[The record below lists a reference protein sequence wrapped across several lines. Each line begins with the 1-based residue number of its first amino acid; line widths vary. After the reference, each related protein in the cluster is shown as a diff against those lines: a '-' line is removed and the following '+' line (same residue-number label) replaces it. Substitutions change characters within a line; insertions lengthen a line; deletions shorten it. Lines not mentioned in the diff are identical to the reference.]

1 MVNSYWTRPAAYYH
15 QCPFG
20 LLTGK
25 VSPQT
30 GGNIQPVSSLRLA
43 PSWGMSSS
51 RLTTT
56 KDGGW
61 GGLATDAARA

>member
-1 MVNSYWTRPAAYYH
+1 
-15 QCPFG
+15 
-20 LLTGK
+20 
-25 VSPQT
+25 
-30 GGNIQPVSSLRLA
+30 
-43 PSWGMSSS
+43 MSSS